1 MAGRPPKFDSRDK
14 QYRVRLNDEEDEM
27 LSFCSQETGEAKS
40 EIFRKALK
48 SYYEN
53 AKYLKKV
60 LKDKV
65 EEVEGYC
72 PEDADYDE
80 YEYYGMDHISLKR
93 SISCP
98 YCGAENNMDFSDE
111 CESFS
116 EERQMGPQITYT
128 FDFPDCECEECGRT
142 FRVAGSIWEYPVG
155 AYNYEDIDVEK
166 CEDDEGDE

>member
-53 AKYLKKV
+53 TKYLKKV

-65 EEVEGYC
+65 EEVE
-72 PEDADYDE
+72 
-80 YEYYGMDHISLKR
+80 
-93 SISCP
+93 
-98 YCGAENNMDFSDE
+98 
-111 CESFS
+111 
-116 EERQMGPQITYT
+116 
-128 FDFPDCECEECGRT
+128 
-142 FRVAGSIWEYPVG
+142 V
-155 AYNYEDIDVEK
+155 
-166 CEDDEGDE
+166 